1 MWLVFILALNP
12 GFIMSAEALLADILA
27 ANQQQI
33 SLLNTMSRSVA
44 NNNRGGGGDS
54 NAPRQFSSV
63 LSAGTDIVKNF
74 TRQAYDGTMSMSSFA
89 NALSV
94 LPGPLGMIASVAA
107 TVVAEI
113 DKVAK
118 VHNNLASV
126 GANFGGSLTS
136 MKLAASN
143 AYMTLD
149 EFAGLMGR
157 NSKTLSMMGGTVND
171 GAEAFVKVSNAL
183 NKSGAGDA
191 LRSLGYTSEQVNQG
205 LLSYIEM
212 SGGRNAK
219 EMSDTKGLATAAANY
234 MTELDELASITGKS
248 REQQEQELKAAQ
260 ANEAYQAYMQTLDP
274 AEKEKA
280 TIAMAEA
287 LAKGGK
293 GAAEALQ
300 AQLMGLPP
308 MTKAAQEFTATAPKM
323 AAETNLLAAQVK
335 NASYS
340 VNDIKKSGDRLGAAA
355 NQTMKDLGTAGQVMV
370 LGGNTTLASIQ
381 GTANRNNQQG
391 IKSGADAEKFRQSIQ
406 EKEKV
411 RLASQAADYAKAN
424 NSLKEF
430 GQNILTMLMPA
441 FTFLAN
447 VTIKAG
453 NFLGNFL
460 GSADLGAVMK
470 PIFDFF
476 NVVKKAAMMVD
487 WSGIGTAL
495 SVSFDMISETL
506 GKTFGPLLTRGGEI
520 FKTITSDLGPVFS
533 DFGEILKVVIGGIV
547 AVVTSLT
554 EVIWPYVKP
563 VAEGLLDAMLPFWNA
578 FKNLIGGIKS
588 LVTGDFGSAKDK
600 LMDAFTSLFTGI
612 ITIFAGIGEAI
623 IKLGKD
629 MLPAWMTGG
638 NETAAPPTPPGR
650 ATGSLGSSGTL
661 FEDFGAG
668 TSTMLHGKEAV
679 VTPDQM
685 DKLMASAGSAG
696 QNGLAESVQQLNS
709 LTTQM
714 LRAMRETSEN
724 TKRSVD
730 AIRALNNNLYA

>member
-1 MWLVFILALNP
+1 MP
-12 GFIMSAEALLADILA
+12 TTALLEEILE
-27 ANQQQI
+27 ANKQQI
-33 SLLNTMSRSVA
+33 SLLNTMSKSF
-44 NNNRGGGGDS
+44 NNRGGNNGDP
-54 NAPRQFSSV
+54 NAPKQFNSA
-63 LSAGTDIVKNF
+63 LSAGTDIVKTF
-74 TRQAYDGTMSMSSFA
+74 TKQAYDGTMNLSSFA
-89 NALSV
+89 NALTA

-107 TVVAEI
+107 SVVSEI

-126 GANFGGSLTS
+126 GANFGGSLTNL
-136 MKLAASN
+136 KLAASS

-149 EFAGLMGR
+149 DFAGLIGK
-157 NSKTLSMMGGTVND
+157 NSKTLAMMGGTVND
-171 GAEAFVKVSNAL
+171 GAAAFAKVSNEL
-183 NKSGAGDA
+183 NKSGAGNA

-205 LLSYIEM
+205 MLSYIEM

-219 EMSDTKGLATAAANY
+219 EMADTKGLATAAASY

-274 AEKEKA
+274 AQKEKA

-323 AAETNLLAAQVK
+323 AAETNNLAAQVK
-335 NASYS
+335 NASSS

-370 LGGNTTLASIQ
+370 LGGNTTLAAIQ
-381 GTANRNNQQG
+381 GTANRNNNQG
-391 IKSGADAEKFRQSIQ
+391 IKSAADSEKFRSAIQ

-424 NSLKEF
+424 KSLNEF
-430 GQNILTMLMPA
+430 GQHILQQLMPA
-441 FTFLAN
+441 FTLLAN

-453 NFLGNFL
+453 LFLGNFL
-460 GSADLGAVMK
+460 SSAALGDVMK

-476 NVVKKAAMMVD
+476 KVIGRAVSMVD
-487 WSGIGTAL
+487 WAGIGSSL
-495 SVSFDMISETL
+495 SISFDMIAATL
-506 GKTFGPLLTRGGEI
+506 GKTFGPLLTRGGAI
-520 FKTITSDLGPVFS
+520 FKQIGDDLGPVFS
-533 DFGEILKVVIGGIV
+533 DMGEIFKAIISGLTLL
-547 AVVTSLT
+547 VTTLT
-554 EVIWPYVKP
+554 EVIWPYIKP
-563 VAEGLLDAMLPFWNA
+563 IADGLLDAMIPFWNV
-578 FKNLIGGIKS
+578 FKNLIGSIKS
-588 LVTGDFGSAKDK
+588 FATGDFSGAKDK
-600 LMDAFTSLFTGI
+600 LIDAFTSLFTGI
-612 ITIFAGIGEAI
+612 ITIFAGIGNAI

-629 MLPAWMTGG
+629 MLPDWMTGSG
-638 NETAAPPTPPGR
+638 AATPAPTPPGR

-668 TSTMLHGKEAV
+668 TQTMLHGKEAV

-696 QNGLAESVQQLNS
+696 QNGLTESIQQLNS

-714 LRAMRETSEN
+714 LKAIRETSEN
-724 TKRSVD
+724 TRRSVD
-730 AIRALNNNLYA
+730 AIKALNSNLYA